1 MGSEQSLVSSAGQL
15 NDESRAAWNAN
26 AATWD
31 EARAHGIAFQD
42 VLIEPAMLR
51 LLPPVAE
58 RAIVDAGCGNGH
70 FARRLAD
77 LGARVTAF
85 DFADELIARARARSA
100 TYSDRIAYHV
110 IDATDAAQLA
120 RLPDGAFDV
129 VTSTGVLMTMTEI
142 ELLIVAAHRW
152 LKPDGLFVFSVSHPC
167 FNTDKTALMAESIQ
181 DPPGEWRTI
190 RSVKV
195 WGYKSVVPTRSG
207 NVKGQAL
214 LQVYV
219 DRPLEALLG
228 AFFSNGFVMDGVD
241 EPAFP
246 EDTAAPQLDWRGMSE
261 IPGVFAAR
269 MRRV

>member
-1 MGSEQSLVSSAGQL
+1 MDSSSSAQL
-15 NDESRAAWNAN
+15 NEESRAAWNAN

-31 EARAHGIAFQD
+31 EARDRGIAFQD
-42 VLIEPAMLR
+42 VLTEPAMLR
-51 LLPPVAE
+51 LLGPADGL
-58 RAIVDAGCGNGH
+58 AIIDAGCGNGH
-70 FARRLAD
+70 LSRTLAN

-85 DFADELIARARARSA
+85 DFSDELISRARARSA
-100 TYSDRIAYHV
+100 AYGGRISYHA
-110 IDATDAAQLA
+110 IDGTDPGQLA
-120 RLPDGAFDV
+120 ELAGDAFDAIAC
-129 VTSTGVLMTMTEI
+129 SGVLMTMTEI
-142 ELLIVAAHRW
+142 EPLIAAAHRW
-152 LKPDGLFVFSVSHPC
+152 LKPGGMFVFSVSHPC

-195 WGYKSVVPTRSG
+195 WGYKSVVPMRSG

-228 AFFSNGFVMDGVD
+228 AFFANGFVMDGVD

-246 EDTAAPQLDWRGMSE
+246 EDAGAPQLDWRGMSE